1 LLRSKLI
8 ELAVRAADVAL
19 APFTAL
25 SAALLRTLRRA
36 GTGRTPVARRILRAV
51 GVFPVID
58 HYYEP
63 RFDYGNLRQPLGED
77 RDLPG
82 IDWNDAEQLALLERF
97 DFDAELESFPDRD
110 PGNGA
115 FYFQNGN
122 FGAGDAEILYSLL
135 RLHAPARFIEVGG
148 GFSTLIAHAALGRN
162 AGDGRACRHL
172 CIEPFE
178 MPWLDRLQ
186 GIEVLR
192 RRVEDVDPGVF
203 QELDRNDVLFIDSSH
218 VIRPQGD
225 VLFLL
230 QRVLPRLRPGVLV
243 HVHDIFSPR
252 DYPAAWLVDQVK
264 FWNEQYL
271 LEAFLTCNRDFRIIG
286 ALNYLFQHHRD
297 RLLARCPA
305 LRRTP
310 GLEPGSFWMVR
321 N

>member
-1 LLRSKLI
+1 LRNRI
-8 ELAVRAADVAL
+8 IQLAVRVADVAL

-25 SAALLRTLRRA
+25 AAALLWAVRRA
-36 GTGRTPVARRILRAV
+36 GVARMPVSRRVLRAI

-63 RFDYGNLRQPLGED
+63 RFDYRALRQPLAQN

-82 IDWNDAEQLALLERF
+82 IDWDATGQFAMLEQF
-97 DFDAELESFPDRD
+97 TFDAELASFPDRD
-110 PGNGA
+110 PGDGT

-122 FGAGDAEILYSLL
+122 FGAGDAEILYGML
-135 RLHAPARFIEVGG
+135 RSHAPARVIEVGG
-148 GFSTLIAHAALGRN
+148 GFSTLIAHAALERN
-162 AGDGRACRHL
+162 ASDGRSCRHL

-192 RRVEDVDPGVF
+192 RRVEEVDLGLF

-230 QRVLPRLRPGVLV
+230 QQVLPRLRSGVLV
-243 HVHDIFSPR
+243 HLHDIFSPR

-271 LEAFLTCNRDFRIIG
+271 LEAFLTCNRDFRIVG
-286 ALNYLFQHHRD
+286 ALNYLFHHHRD

-310 GLEPGSFWMVR
+310 GLEPGSFWLVR